1 MIRWLTLLP
10 VFFIA
15 FSAQA
20 EQAQKFGNVEVHY
33 NAMLSSDL
41 LPDVAKA
48 YKIDRSKTRGIVTVS
63 VLKKNAMGIAQP
75 VSAKLGAY
83 LVNLNNQ
90 LGNIDMREIKEGTAI
105 YYLGEFRVAPPDTLK
120 FTVSVESQG
129 EPKREVSFTQ
139 KFYK

>member
-1 MIRWLTLLP
+1 MIRWLALLAVALIP
-10 VFFIA
+10 M
-15 FSAQA
+15 AQA
-20 EQAQKFGNVEVHY
+20 EQSQKFGPLEVHY
-33 NAMLSSDL
+33 NAMLASDL

-63 VLKKNAMGIAQP
+63 VLKKNAMGVAQP
-75 VSAKLGAY
+75 VPAKLAAY

-120 FTVSVESQG
+120 FTVTVEANG
-129 EPKREVSFTQ
+129 EPRREVSFTQ
-139 KFYK
+139 RFYK